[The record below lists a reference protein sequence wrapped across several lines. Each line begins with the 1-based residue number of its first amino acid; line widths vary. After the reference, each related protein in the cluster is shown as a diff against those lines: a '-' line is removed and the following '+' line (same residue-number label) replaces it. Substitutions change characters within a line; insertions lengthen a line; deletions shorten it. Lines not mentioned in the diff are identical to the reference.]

1 MKTKCPLCLLEL
13 NEEEKLSRHCFDHP
27 DSKESFRCTED
38 NLHDKLYC
46 PEQGC
51 ECNGMIGV
59 RSVFLRHETCA
70 AKNPFYDKNGI
81 VRIPGGVDSEAGCY
95 TRPDGEEIHFT
106 HWEIGMLR
114 YVPAEP
120 EMWFPAILLRST
132 LKYRNGKRM
141 GVRVELSGD
150 RGVGKTVL
158 AMQAMDKQGYE
169 PLLSKDRSVKV
180 RGFIYSRGKPETRP
194 EMSPLLAALCLRALH
209 RDNEDNLFR
218 LASHQHGTGD
228 LKAVFI
234 KPAPEQRDETGLVDG
249 PGRTAWEKIRYYIFD
264 PLMDMLLNRG
274 TAAGQYASDDAWY
287 TVSFY
292 DTSGEDAQMQS
303 FELHGV
309 ESGVDKIAVLI
320 NANDIFSTEGGPSF
334 SIANRKLLSAE
345 RKGSGNYCLVVTRMD
360 EVTTRLSSLDRLEVS
375 RLVNTFD
382 TSENVR
388 KRSHELLLSWLS
400 EHSPDNDLNKRELRD
415 YLESHNI
422 PVFLVWTENL
432 MNNGRDGD
440 QPESH
445 GLSHLICWCLGIN
458 WKTINH
464 KARQ

>member
-1 MKTKCPLCLLEL
+1 MKPKCPLCLLEL

-27 DSKESFRCTED
+27 DPNESFPCSEN
-38 NLHDKLYC
+38 NLPGKLYC
-46 PEQGC
+46 PRQGC

-70 AKNPFYDKNGI
+70 AKNPFYNNNGI
-81 VRIPGGVDSEAGCY
+81 VNIPGGVDSEAGYY
-95 TRPDGEEIHFT
+95 TRPDGEEIPFT
-106 HWEIGMLR
+106 HWEIGMMR
-114 YVPAEP
+114 HVPAEP

-132 LKYRNGKRM
+132 LTSRKGKRM
-141 GVRVELSGD
+141 GVRVELSGA

-180 RGFIYSRGKPETRP
+180 RGFIYARGKPGTRP
-194 EMSPLLAALCLRALH
+194 EISPFMAALCLRALH
-209 RDNEDNLFR
+209 RENEDNLFR

-228 LKAVFI
+228 LKAALI
-234 KPAPEQRDETGLVDG
+234 KPAPERRDETGLVEG
-249 PGRTAWEKIRYYIFD
+249 PGRSVWGKVRYYIFD
-264 PLMDMLLNRG
+264 PLIDMLLNRG
-274 TAAGQYASDDAWY
+274 ITEDQPASDDAWY

-292 DTSGEDAQMQS
+292 DTSGEDVQMQS

-320 NANDIFSTEGGPSF
+320 NANDIFAADGVSSIL
-334 SIANRKLLSAE
+334 IANRKLLSAE

-360 EVTTRLSSLDRLEVS
+360 EVMKRLSSLDRLEVN
-375 RLVNTFD
+375 RLVDTFD
-382 TSENVR
+382 TRDDVR
-388 KRSHELLLSWLS
+388 KRSRELLLSWLRDY
-400 EHSPDNDLNKRELRD
+400 SPDNDLNKRELRD

-432 MNNGRDGD
+432 MNNGRDGN

-458 WKTINH
+458 WKIINH
-464 KARQ
+464 KVRQ